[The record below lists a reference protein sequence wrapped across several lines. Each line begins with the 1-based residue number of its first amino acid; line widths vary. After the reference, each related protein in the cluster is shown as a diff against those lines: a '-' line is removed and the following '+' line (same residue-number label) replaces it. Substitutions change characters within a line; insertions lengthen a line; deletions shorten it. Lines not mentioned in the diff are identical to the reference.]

1 MDTFAPELVV
11 LSRSEL
17 DALVP
22 FADYVAA
29 VTDAFRLHAEGHA
42 VLPPPLEI
50 RAESGSF
57 HVKAGCLPL
66 GRGYAAVKTNS
77 NFSDNRHTRGLPTI
91 QGAILLFD
99 AASGSPLALLDSG
112 EITIKRTAAATAL
125 AARHLARPDS
135 HVATICGCGAQAPV
149 QLTALCHALDIRRVY
164 AVDKDAAVAKAFAA
178 NAAREH
184 DIEVE
189 LSTNLHEAALHSDAI
204 VTCTTS
210 RTPLLGPDDV
220 RPGTFIA
227 AIGADNPEKSE
238 IEPALMRSARVVTDS
253 TAQCVTMG
261 DLNHAI
267 RAGAMRREDVHA
279 EIGEIVV
286 GRKPGRL
293 AADEIT
299 IFDSS
304 GVGILDVAASA
315 RAYELAL
322 ETGSGRKIRL

>member
-1 MDTFAPELVV
+1 MDTPAPELVI
-11 LSRSEL
+11 LSRSDL
-17 DALVP
+17 AALVP

-29 VTDAFRLHAEGHA
+29 VTDAFRLHAEGRA

-50 RAESGSF
+50 SADGGSF
-57 HVKAGCLPL
+57 HVKAGRLPL

-77 NFSDNRHTRGLPTI
+77 NFPNNRTTRGLPTI

-99 AASGSPLALLDSG
+99 AVSGSPLALIDSG
-112 EITIKRTAAATAL
+112 EITVKRTAAATAL

-149 QLTALCHALDIRRVY
+149 QLTALRHALDIRRLY
-164 AVDKDAAVAKAFAA
+164 AVDRDPAGAQAFAA
-178 NAAREH
+178 DAAREH
-184 DIEVE
+184 GIEADV
-189 LSTNLHEAALHSDAI
+189 STNLRAAARESDVI

-210 RTPLLGPDDV
+210 HVPFLGPEDI

-238 IEPALMRSARVVTDS
+238 IEPALMQRSRVVTDS
-253 TAQCVTMG
+253 TAQCVSMG
-261 DLNHAI
+261 DLHHAI
-267 RAGAMRREDVHA
+267 GAGAMRREDVHA
-279 EIGEIVV
+279 EIGDIVA
-286 GRKPGRL
+286 GRKPGRSGR
-293 AADEIT
+293 DEIT
-299 IFDSS
+299 LFDSS

-322 ETGSGRKIRL
+322 DKGSGRKIRL